1 MLQNLVT
8 IGSMEGRSPT
18 GYSVP
23 AFFSRILH
31 VLPQCIPAFS
41 TPVFY
46 TYSVP
51 HSRILS
57 TAVATFTARRKHSP
71 TTIFTAM
78 IKYFTAFIKYSMYAC
93 TCTLLLT
100 YPPHPNPSFVL
111 GVPLRSS
118 VFPAVYMCTRC
129 AHGVAG
135 GLGGGSP
142 QKEKRSYLYDRI
154 YMGLYGVIWGYMSHP
169 TPFRFTAYYF

>member
-8 IGSMEGRSPT
+8 IGSMEGRT

-78 IKYFTAFIKYSMYAC
+78 IKYFTAFIKYFMYAR

-111 GVPLRSS
+111 GSRLDRQCFLR
-118 VFPAVYMCTRC
+118 FIC
-129 AHGVAG
+129 AHGVHT
-135 GLGGGSP
+135 
-142 QKEKRSYLYDRI
+142 
-154 YMGLYGVIWGYMSHP
+154 V
-169 TPFRFTAYYF
+169 